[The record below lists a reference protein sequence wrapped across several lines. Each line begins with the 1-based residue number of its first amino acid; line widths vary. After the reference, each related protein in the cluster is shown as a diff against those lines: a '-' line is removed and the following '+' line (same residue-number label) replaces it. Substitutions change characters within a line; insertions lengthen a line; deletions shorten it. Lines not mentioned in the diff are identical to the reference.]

1 MNSRIVIAAYRAK
14 QERMNDLLQILKA
27 KRKFMLEAGYYSPR
41 AAISMTSMK
50 DPELVIEVFEWT
62 SHEAISRSI
71 NWLMILLSFRFS
83 GSRLLGSLRLLIR
96 IDSKPLGPLLPRW
109 MERRLTP
116 WPG

>member
-62 SHEAISRSI
+62 SHEAISSAHEDSRVLEI
-71 NWLMILLSFRFS
+71 WGKMDDICYEI
-83 GSRLLGSLRLLIR
+83 GSRLDSFPEAMQSFPNFEP
-96 IDSKPLGPLLPRW
+96 IDLYL
-109 MERRLTP
+109 E
-116 WPG
+116 